1 MPSRKKLKPGTVA
14 VADDENALVVH
25 YEVQVTETDEAGA
38 VLKKERTPGQ
48 KRVRVK
54 ALTAGS
60 DVPSLA
66 LKVVESCKFL
76 AESQLGA
83 VEDALRAM
91 QRRELGGGVGAIKS
105 SKRDSEA
112 LRERFDL
119 GDMGGNGAGI
129 SDSDPASIRNIDDYL
144 EALYDELPAKVVATA
159 KLAQLS
165 RRVEHLEEL
174 ITHDSLLGALSRV
187 LKEDGKRSV
196 DLCTNIIS
204 VFFSLSNFS
213 QFHPSISEHGMGAKA
228 IEIVDLEVKRAEL
241 REKEHP
247 DFAQVAR
254 KMAEGKVL
262 SDQQTKMM
270 AVVRKQDQLLYLCFY
285 LLLNL
290 AEDPAVE
297 RKMKKKNIVVYLV
310 KMLDRHNVE
319 LLILSVTFLKKLS
332 IYKENK
338 EKMAECLVVEK
349 LTKFVPCRNEALLI
363 QTLRL
368 LYNLSFD
375 PTLRD
380 VMAKNG
386 LIPTLV
392 ELIKAPPYQQVSLSV
407 LYHLSMSDEHKTLFT
422 YTDAVAMIKSMLV
435 QDGDLREV
443 PEVIALAV
451 NLTMSARI
459 AEVMCGDGGA
469 EGIAKAAMR
478 NNDSLR
484 FKVVRNLTQ
493 NEIGIKRRF
502 KSFIKDFVAIVKD
515 ENTPSDVL
523 VEVLGTLGNLTI
535 PEFGFLEL
543 VREHDLLSFLAQH
556 IRSGAEDDIVLECV
570 IFAGT
575 ICDATTAPL
584 IRVSGLCQDLYRLMS
599 EKKEEDEMVL
609 QIAYAFRRMLPYEDT
624 RTCLL
629 EETQAVMY
637 LIDLL
642 QDKNPTI
649 CKTASECV
657 DVVLDYA
664 DVEMA
669 ERVRRLRF
677 ESFNQEWLEV
687 VLSDMGPESP
697 VKLDNRQRYMR
708 GVDMDDMADEEDDVD
723 GVAAGEMMRAESRGG
738 WGRNVMWSGTD
749 AADLSFEEDAID
761 DSFKINADQYQ
772 Y

>member
-1 MPSRKKLKPGTVA
+1 MEI
-14 VADDENALVVH
+14 ADDENAIVVL
-25 YEVQVTETDEAGA
+25 YEIQTTETDDAGN
-38 VLKKERTPGQ
+38 VLKKERTPGT

-54 ALTAGS
+54 TLSAGS

-66 LKVVESCKFL
+66 LKVIESCKFL
-76 AESQLGA
+76 ADSQVAA
-83 VEDALRAM
+83 VEDALRAL
-91 QRRELGGGVGAIKS
+91 QRRELAGGVGAAPRAD
-105 SKRDSEA
+105 RDRDA
-112 LRERFDL
+112 LRERYNSSFS
-119 GDMGGNGAGI
+119 GGNAGGNAGL
-129 SDSDPASIRNIDDYL
+129 SDDTPASVRNIDDYL
-144 EALYDELPAKVVATA
+144 EALYDELPEKVKSTA

-165 RRVEHLEEL
+165 RRVENLEEL
-174 ITHDSLLGALSRV
+174 LAHDSLLGALSRV

-213 QFHPSISEHGMGAKA
+213 QFHPAISEHGMGAKA
-228 IEIVDLEVKRAEL
+228 LELVDLEVKRAEL

-247 DFAQVAR
+247 DFGQVAR

-297 RKMKKKNIVVYLV
+297 KKMKKKNIVVYLV

-319 LLILSVTFLKKLS
+319 LLILAVTFLKKLS

-349 LTKFVPCRNEALLI
+349 LAKFVPCRNEALLI

-375 PTLRD
+375 PSLRD
-380 VMAKNG
+380 VMAKAG
-386 LIPTLV
+386 LVPTLV
-392 ELIKAPPYQQVSLSV
+392 ELIKVPPYQQVSLSV
-407 LYHLSMSDEHKTLFT
+407 LYHLSMSDAHKTLFT

-451 NLTMSARI
+451 NLTQAPRI
-459 AEVMCGDGGA
+459 ADVMCGDGGA
-469 EGIAKAAMR
+469 EAITNAAIR
-478 NNDSLR
+478 NMDSLR
-484 FKVVRNLTQ
+484 FKVVRNLSQ
-493 NEIGIKRRF
+493 GEIAIKRRF
-502 KSFIKDFVAIVKD
+502 KPFIGELVRLLRD
-515 ENTPSDVL
+515 ESTSGELL
-523 VEVLGTLGNLTI
+523 VEVLGSLGNLTI
-535 PEFGFLEL
+535 PEFGFLDL
-543 VREHDLLSFLAQH
+543 VREHDLLGFLSHVIGA
-556 IRSGAEDDIVLECV
+556 GAEDDIVLEAV

-584 IRVSGLCQDLYRLMS
+584 VRLSGLCHDLFRLMS

-609 QIAYAFRRMLPYEDT
+609 QIAYAFRRMLPHEDT
-624 RTCLL
+624 RMCLL
-629 EETQAVMY
+629 EETQAVLY
-637 LIDLL
+637 LVDLL
-642 QDKNPTI
+642 SDKNPAI
-649 CKTASECV
+649 RNTASECI

-664 DVEMA
+664 DPETA

-677 ESFNQEWLEV
+677 ESFNQEWLETT
-687 VLSDMGPESP
+687 LSEMGPESP
-697 VKLDNRQRYMR
+697 MKLDGDRARLMR
-708 GVDMDDMADEEDDVD
+708 GDDDVFDDDD
-723 GVAAGEMMRAESRGG
+723 GDDGMMMDERRADSAAGWS
-738 WGRNVMWSGTD
+738 RNVMWNGDPGVEGEESLDMYGD
-749 AADLSFEEDAID
+749 DMGQLSPDRGD
-761 DSFKINADQYQ
+761 DSPMAGAYV